1 MANIFGT
8 SFDYASRLKKIRN
21 LMDEQDLDCVLIH
34 KWPNQYYVSGF
45 YQHLPWY
52 PLTSPPG
59 EAPLI
64 VFRDEGIEPV
74 FVSAYL
80 IYNAI
85 KEGTW
90 IEDVRAYDRGSS
102 LGVYDFVAA
111 ILKEKGVA
119 QGNVGIE
126 EDCCTHNTITKLKAA
141 LPKAQFKNAAVIFNT
156 ARIVKEPAEVE
167 LIRESVAIAEAAMQV
182 AIDTAKPGVSEIEVQ
197 TAAEIEMKKLGAIR
211 EVETMCQAGDRT
223 ANYRAFASN
232 WKKIAENDLVMVD
245 LGCIYKGYGSDI
257 TRTWAVG
264 NATDE
269 QKKIASDLYRLH
281 EKLLSFIKPGLKYY
295 EVVDLAREELTS
307 AGYQSDKMIFP
318 FQKFSLHGV
327 GLGPFHDPPDSHT
340 REITLEAGMILSV
353 QPSVRHEK
361 YSIRFEDDVLVTANG
376 IENLN
381 KLPRELI

>member
-1 MANIFGT
+1 MANIFDT
-8 SFDYASRLKKIRN
+8 SFDYASRLTKIRR
-21 LMDEQDLDCVLIH
+21 LMDERDLDCVLVH

-52 PLTSPPG
+52 PLTTHPG

-64 VFRDEGIEPV
+64 IFRDEGKEPV

-80 IYNAI
+80 IFNAV

-90 IEDVRAYDRGSS
+90 IDDVRAYDRGSA
-102 LGVYDFVAA
+102 LGVYDFVAE

-119 QGNVGIE
+119 GGNVGIE
-126 EDCCTHNTITKLKAA
+126 EDCCTHNTITKLKEA
-141 LPKAQFKNAAVIFNT
+141 LPKAQFKNAAVVFNT
-156 ARIVKEPAEVE
+156 ARVVKEPAEIE
-167 LIRESVAIAEAAMQV
+167 LIKESVAIAEAAMQV

-197 TAAEIEMKKLGAIR
+197 TAAEIEMKRLGAIR
-211 EVETMCQAGDRT
+211 EVETMCQAGART

-232 WKKIAENDLVMVD
+232 WNKIAENDLVMVD
-245 LGCIYKGYGSDI
+245 LGCIHKGYGSDI

-264 NATDE
+264 AATDE
-269 QKKIASDLYRLH
+269 QKKIANDLYRIH
-281 EKLLSFIKPGLKYY
+281 EKLLAFIKPGLKYH
-295 EVVDLAREELTS
+295 EVSDLAREELAS
-307 AGYQSDKMIFP
+307 AGYQSDKMDFP

-340 REITLEAGMILSV
+340 KDVILEAGMVLSV
-353 QPSVRHEK
+353 QPSMRHEK
-361 YSIRFEDDVLVTANG
+361 YSIRFEDDVIITTDG
-376 IENLN
+376 IENMN